1 LQLARKNPATLKSAD
16 LGFSL
21 APRINAAGRLDTMS
35 LGIACLLSDD
45 TADALSMAEA
55 LNDLNEDR
63 KQIEGS
69 MKTEALALLP
79 ALGPDRIREP
89 VVCLFDE
96 RWHQGVVGI
105 IASRLKEKYHLPSVV
120 FALDDNNTDYLKGSA
135 RSIRGLHMRDLL
147 DRVASQHPGL
157 IVKFG
162 GHAMAAGMTI
172 SKNNFEKFRSCL
184 NEEVL
189 DFLEETS
196 QQDILQAQLQVDGE
210 LASNLFSLDFAE
222 QLHAL
227 GPWGQRFPE
236 PMFIGDFEIVR
247 QRLLADRHLKLYL
260 KTAGA
265 DYAVDAIAFN
275 VDTKIWPS
283 EQQQLKAVYKLD
295 INEFRDKRQIQ
306 LLIEHIF

>member
-1 LQLARKNPATLKSAD
+1 
-16 LGFSL
+16 
-21 APRINAAGRLDTMS
+21 
-35 LGIACLLSDD
+35 
-45 TADALSMAEA
+45 
-55 LNDLNEDR
+55 
-63 KQIEGS
+63 
-69 MKTEALALLP
+69 
-79 ALGPDRIREP
+79 
-89 VVCLFDE
+89 
-96 RWHQGVVGI
+96 
-105 IASRLKEKYHLPSVV
+105 
-120 FALDDNNTDYLKGSA
+120 
-135 RSIRGLHMRDLL
+135 
-147 DRVASQHPGL
+147 
-157 IVKFG
+157 
-162 GHAMAAGMTI
+162 MAAGMTI

-265 DYAVDAIAFN
+265 DYAVDAIAFD